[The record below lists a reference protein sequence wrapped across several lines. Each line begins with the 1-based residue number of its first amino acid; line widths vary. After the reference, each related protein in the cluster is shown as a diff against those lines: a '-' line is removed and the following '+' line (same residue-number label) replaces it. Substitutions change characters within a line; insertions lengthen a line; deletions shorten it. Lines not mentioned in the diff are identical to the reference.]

1 MRRRCWLCA
10 GLAPLVVFLVLGAS
24 EPVARG
30 GDDAEY
36 VGTKT
41 CKKCHFEIWESWSKT
56 KMAGAFHVL
65 LPDSKL
71 KPSKKT
77 GLTAEWIAE
86 IKANKAKSDP
96 KIEPDKDYTR
106 EADCVKCHVT
116 GYGEPGGY
124 AIPDRKSKKAARK
137 AKKLEGVGCESCHGP
152 GSKYVK
158 IFEEIQEK
166 QRPYTQAELYAAG
179 MTEVG
184 RKSCLKCHTKESPL
198 TGDDFV
204 FDFDKLKDEGT
215 HKHTEMKLRKN

>member
-1 MRRRCWLCA
+1 MQRPFELCV
-10 GLAPLVVFLVLGAS
+10 GLVPLMVFFMLGAS

-36 VGTKT
+36 VGTKS

-71 KPSKKT
+71 EPGKKT

-86 IKANKAKSDP
+86 IKANKARGDP
-96 KIEPDKDYTR
+96 KIEPGRNYTR

-124 AIPDRKSKKAARK
+124 AIPDPKNKKAARK
-137 AKKLEGVGCESCHGP
+137 AKKLEGVGCEACHGP

-166 QRPYTQAELYAAG
+166 QRPYTRDELYAAG
-179 MTEVG
+179 MTEVDKEG
-184 RKSCLKCHTKESPL
+184 CLRCHTKESPL
-198 TGDDFV
+198 VGDDFV
-204 FDFDKLKDEGT
+204 FDFDKLKDQGT
-215 HKHTEMKLRKN
+215 HKHVEMKLRKD